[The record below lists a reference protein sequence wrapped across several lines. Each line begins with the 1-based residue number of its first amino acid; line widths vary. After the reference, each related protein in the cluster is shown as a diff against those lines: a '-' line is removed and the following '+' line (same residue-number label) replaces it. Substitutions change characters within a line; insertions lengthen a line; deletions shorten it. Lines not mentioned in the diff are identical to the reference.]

1 MSGPGPA
8 SREPTPE
15 QRAKERAVLF
25 TSIADVAIVAAMALT
40 AIGTGSL
47 TMLGEATRGGLMT
60 AVEIYALA
68 VLRAVHRHRLAR
80 FQFGIGKVEQIF
92 NLVIGVSLCLSG
104 VWVAER
110 MVVAL
115 LTDLQPSAPLAMA
128 VAAVVNAINLSINL
142 LGWLAMLAAARSDN
156 SPIFRAQRRAR
167 GVKTACSIL
176 LQSALTIAALT
187 GEPTVALALDAAGAG
202 FVAAVMLVN
211 GSRMMAACAP
221 DLLDHALTNDDRAQ
235 IQAVID
241 AEAAR
246 WNHPLRLRTRRCGG
260 RVQAEIVLA
269 IPPGRPCVEV
279 KRQVAQLH
287 RLLSA
292 ALPDA
297 DLGVAVELASVRAA
311 VGA

>member
-1 MSGPGPA
+1 
-8 SREPTPE
+8 
-15 QRAKERAVLF
+15 
-25 TSIADVAIVAAMALT
+25 
-40 AIGTGSL
+40 
-47 TMLGEATRGGLMT
+47 MLGEATRGGLMT

-80 FQFGIGKVEQIF
+80 FRFGIGKVEQIF

-115 LTDLQPSAPLAMA
+115 LTDLLPSAPLAMA

-142 LGWLAMLAAARSDN
+142 LGNLAMLAAARSDN

-167 GVKTACSIL
+167 GVMTACSIL

-246 WNHPLRLRTRRCGG
+246 
-260 RVQAEIVLA
+260 
-269 IPPGRPCVEV
+269 
-279 KRQVAQLH
+279 
-287 RLLSA
+287 
-292 ALPDA
+292 
-297 DLGVAVELASVRAA
+297 
-311 VGA
+311 